1 MNRLE
6 LLWEAAGLPAFD
18 LPEELESVYGS
29 FGLEPPLLY
38 ANFVETLD
46 GIVAIRSEP
55 KSNRLV
61 SGGSET
67 DRFVMGLLRAA
78 ADCVLIG
85 SGTLHG
91 SPKALWTPEKAH
103 PDAAAA
109 YAELRR
115 RLGLAPEPMLAV
127 MTASGALDPAHPA
140 LERGA
145 IVLTTANGADRCG
158 RELSSSVE
166 ILTLDGETAVD
177 PGEAVA
183 ALRRQGYRSICSEA
197 GPHVFGSL
205 VAAGLVDELFLTV
218 SPLLAGRS
226 DLGQR
231 LGLVENEELLPA
243 RTEQARL
250 LSARRD
256 GGHLFLRY
264 ALTGRA
270 GPEGPL

>member
-6 LLWEAAGLPAFD
+6 LLFEVEGLPAFD
-18 LPEELESVYGS
+18 LPEELESLYGGR

-55 KSNRLV
+55 RSNRLI
-61 SGGSET
+61 SGDSET

-78 ADCVLIG
+78 ADSVLVG

-103 PDAAAA
+103 PPSADLF
-109 YAELRR
+109 AELRE
-115 RLGLAPEPMLAV
+115 RLGLAPEPVLAV
-127 MTASGALDPAHPA
+127 LTASGALDPMHPA
-140 LERGA
+140 LEHGA
-145 IVLTTANGADRCG
+145 VVLTTPSGAERSR
-158 RELSSSVE
+158 RELPETVE
-166 ILTLDGETAVD
+166 VVTLDGETAVD
-177 PGEAVA
+177 PHDAVE
-183 ALRRQGYRSICSEA
+183 ALREHGYRSICSEA

-226 DLGQR
+226 DLGLR
-231 LGLVENEELLPA
+231 LGLVEATELLPE
-243 RTEQARL
+243 RRDPVRL
-250 LSARRD
+250 LSVRRD
-256 GGHLFLRY
+256 GAHLFLRY
-264 ALTGRA
+264 GLSSPA
-270 GPEGPL
+270 

>member
-6 LLWEAAGLPAFD
+6 LLWEAEGLPAFD
-18 LPEELESVYGS
+18 LPEELESLYGGPL
-29 FGLEPPLLY
+29 GLSPPALY

-55 KSNRLV
+55 RSNRLV

-67 DRFVMGLLRAA
+67 DRFVMGLLRAC
-78 ADCVLIG
+78 ADCVVIG

-115 RLGLAPEPMLAV
+115 RLNLSTEPMLAV
-127 MTASGALDPAHPA
+127 MTASGALQPEHPA
-140 LERGA
+140 FERGA
-145 IVLTTANGADRCG
+145 IVLTTRSGAERCH
-158 RELSSSVE
+158 RQLPDAVE
-166 ILTLDGETAVD
+166 IVALAGDAAVD
-177 PGEAVA
+177 PAQAVA
-183 ALRRQGYRSICSEA
+183 ALRERGYGSICSEA

-205 VAAGLVDELFLTV
+205 VSAGLVDELFLTV

-226 DLGQR
+226 DLSQR
-231 LGLVENEELLPA
+231 LGLVEACELLPDH
-243 RTEQARL
+243 REQARL
-250 LSARRD
+250 LSIRRD
-256 GGHLFLRY
+256 GAHLFLRY
-264 ALTGRA
+264 ALSS
-270 GPEGPL
+270 PE

>member
-6 LLWEAAGLPAFD
+6 LLWEADGLPAFD
-18 LPEELESVYGS
+18 LPEELESLYGGPL
-29 FGLEPPLLY
+29 GLARPILY

-55 KSNRLV
+55 RSNRLV
-61 SGGSET
+61 SGDSET
-67 DRFVMGLLRAA
+67 DRFVMGLLRAC

-103 PDAAAA
+103 PDQADA
-109 YAELRR
+109 YADLRR
-115 RLGLAPEPMLAV
+115 RLGLEPEPMLAV
-127 MTASGALDPAHPA
+127 MTASGALQPEHPA
-140 LERGA
+140 LANGA
-145 IVLTTANGADRCG
+145 IVLTTRAGAERCH
-158 RELSSSVE
+158 RRVPDAAE
-166 ILTLDGETAVD
+166 IVALDGETAVD
-177 PGEAVA
+177 PAEAVA
-183 ALRRQGYRSICSEA
+183 ALRGRGYSSICSEA

-205 VAAGLVDELFLTV
+205 VDAGLVDELFLTV

-231 LGLVENEELLPA
+231 LGLVEATELLPG
-243 RTEQARL
+243 RTEPARL

-256 GGHLFLRY
+256 GSHLFLRY
-264 ALTGRA
+264 GLSSPA
-270 GPEGPL
+270 